1 MNFTVSNV
9 NKFLFFKL
17 PAAYWAGVRL
27 TQISNEIA
35 TTSVKHSW
43 INQNP
48 FKSMY
53 FAVQAMAG
61 ELSTGVLMMQK
72 IQDSGHKISMLV
84 ASNNSSF
91 TKKATGRIFFQC
103 KDGLLVDKAIS
114 QAVQSKEGVTLWMQS
129 VGRNQ
134 MGEQV
139 CVMNFQWTIKL
150 KSK

>member
-17 PAAYWAGVRL
+17 PAAYWSGVRL
-27 TQISNEIA
+27 TQISKEIA
-35 TTSVKHSW
+35 VTSVKHSW
-43 INQNP
+43 ANQNP

-72 IQDSGHKISMLV
+72 IQESGHKISMLV

-103 KDGLLVDKAIS
+103 NDGIKVDQAIS
-114 QAVQSKEGVTLWMQS
+114 QAIETKQGVTLWMQS
-129 VGRNQ
+129 IGRNQ

-139 CVMNFQWTIKL
+139 SVMNFEWTIKL